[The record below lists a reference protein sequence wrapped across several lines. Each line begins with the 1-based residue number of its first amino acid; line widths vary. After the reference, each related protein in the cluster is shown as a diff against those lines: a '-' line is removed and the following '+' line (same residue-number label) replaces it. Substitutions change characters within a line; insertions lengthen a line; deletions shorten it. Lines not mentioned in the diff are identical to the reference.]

1 MQSLPHDD
9 VDEEVEEKVDDEVG
23 KEQGRWRRKK
33 LGDEVEKGGGDQSVL
48 PVIGRGVPPP
58 LPYLQLPQSH
68 LTPVQYI
75 SFVALHSFVS
85 TFWKSTLDVRLENA
99 VFGGRYNKL

>member
-1 MQSLPHDD
+1 MYLAGYGLQKSVFAIIVQSLPHDD
-9 VDEEVEEKVDDEVG
+9 VDEEVGEKVDDEVG
-23 KEQGRWRRKK
+23 KEEGRWRRKK

-68 LTPVQYI
+68 LTPVQRRN
-75 SFVALHSFVS
+75 
-85 TFWKSTLDVRLENA
+85 T
-99 VFGGRYNKL
+99 

>member
-1 MQSLPHDD
+1 MYLAGYGLQKSVFAKIVQSLPHDD
-9 VDEEVEEKVDDEVG
+9 VDEEVGEKVDDEVG
-23 KEQGRWRRKK
+23 KEEGRWRRKK

-68 LTPVQYI
+68 LTPVQRRN
-75 SFVALHSFVS
+75 
-85 TFWKSTLDVRLENA
+85 T
-99 VFGGRYNKL
+99 

>member
-1 MQSLPHDD
+1 MYLAGYGLQKSVFAIIVQSLPHDD
-9 VDEEVEEKVDDEVG
+9 VDEEVGEKVDYEVG
-23 KEQGRWRRKK
+23 KEEGRWRRKK

-68 LTPVQYI
+68 LTPVQRRN
-75 SFVALHSFVS
+75 
-85 TFWKSTLDVRLENA
+85 T
-99 VFGGRYNKL
+99 